1 MPYNKFFFCL
11 RGSQYLLKDLNWAL
25 ATLEV
30 VQDMIGKQED
40 LALRSAT
47 GLEGGLVARGS
58 TCGVV
63 TGGALGIALMRVE
76 ELDKGGN

>member
-1 MPYNKFFFCL
+1 
-11 RGSQYLLKDLNWAL
+11 
-25 ATLEV
+25 
-30 VQDMIGKQED
+30 MIGKHED
-40 LALRSAT
+40 MALRSAT
-47 GLEGGLVARGS
+47 GSEGGLVARGS